1 MTKEQKIRLGVFLMV
16 ASVLLV
22 VILAVL
28 IIPKLREEGE
38 IYYTNF
44 ENTSVNGLYVGS
56 PVKFQGVEV
65 GKVSEIKVNPYDLN
79 LILIQMKIR
88 QEFPVNKDMDATL
101 MYAGITGQRFIHLSG
116 GTKESEPLPPRGE
129 IPTRRG
135 LGEKAEDIVANID
148 NTLQSINEL
157 LNPENQRRITQ
168 FLENTEKSSEI
179 ISDVLEKR
187 KESVE
192 NAIGNIE
199 GASQNFGEITAN
211 LYNVLQNLTV
221 ITNRIETS
229 TEETFANI
237 SDRFSGEEMGQL
249 IKNLEV
255 FVGTVTDSVQKIQ
268 NLIIQQQA
276 EMSQTFVD
284 LRAVIANLSTLSRD
298 LVEDPTMLIRTRRGK
313 GK

>member
-1 MTKEQKIRLGVFLMV
+1 M
-16 ASVLLV
+16 
-22 VILAVL
+22 
-28 IIPKLREEGE
+28 
-38 IYYTNF
+38 
-44 ENTSVNGLYVGS
+44 
-56 PVKFQGVEV
+56 
-65 GKVSEIKVNPYDLN
+65 N

-88 QEFPVNKDMDATL
+88 RDFPVNKDMGATL
-101 MYAGITGQRFIHLSG
+101 MYTGITGQRFIHLSG
-116 GTKESEPLPPRGE
+116 GNRESELLPPRGE
-129 IPTRRG
+129 IPSLRG

-148 NTLQSINEL
+148 NTLQSINAL

-168 FLENTEKSSEI
+168 FLENTERSSEI
-179 ISDVLEKR
+179 LSDVLEKR

-199 GASQNFGEITAN
+199 NASENFGIITAN

-221 ITNRIETS
+221 ITDRIETN

-255 FVGTVTDSVQKIQ
+255 FVGTVTESVQAIQ
-268 NLIIQQQA
+268 NLIVQQQA
-276 EMSQTFVD
+276 EMSQTFDD